1 MTPAAAPDRSEPP
14 ARFPDVT
21 GRTLLDAELQLPA
34 DLPGVRTLAVI
45 AFRRNHQ
52 STVDRWIER
61 AVAAGIPPTSRGA
74 AGPLPVAVVE
84 IPVLGAQWRVARRV
98 IDGGM
103 SSAIRDPDVLARTIT
118 VYTDATRFRRSLG
131 IRGGDE
137 VQALVVD
144 RAGSVLARAS
154 GEPDE
159 AAWARLAAVLDAPGG
174 A

>member
-1 MTPAAAPDRSEPP
+1 M
-14 ARFPDVT
+14 RFPDVT
-21 GRTLLDAELQLPA
+21 GRSLLDEELRLPA
-34 DLPGVRTLAVI
+34 ELPGVRTLAVV
-45 AFRRNHQ
+45 AFQRHHQ

-74 AGPLPVAVVE
+74 TGPLPVAVIEV
-84 IPVLGAQWRVARRV
+84 PVLGTQWRAARRV

-103 SSAIRDPDVLARTIT
+103 SAAIRDPDVLARTIT
-118 VYTDATRFRRSLG
+118 VYTNATRFRRSLG
-131 IRGGDE
+131 IQGGDD

-159 AAWARLAAVLDAPGG
+159 AAWLKLAAALDAPGD